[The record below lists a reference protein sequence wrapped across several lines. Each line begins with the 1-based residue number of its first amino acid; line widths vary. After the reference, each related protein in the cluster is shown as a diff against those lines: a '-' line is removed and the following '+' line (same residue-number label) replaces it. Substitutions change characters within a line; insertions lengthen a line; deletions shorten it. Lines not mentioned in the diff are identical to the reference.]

1 MPTSTAI
8 KVQQDGSVIFADG
21 TTTPVTL
28 TVPYVDGAAS
38 IDGLDYDQTE
48 PIVVFAKRTFLGVRR
63 GAHRPLTFSFTAYM
77 SEFSSATA
85 TSLLDF
91 VRFTNGYS
99 SNESTSSTE
108 FDFKTIKV
116 TLESAAI
123 GSDGSASSV
132 AMDDCVVE
140 VSYSEGEPNQF
151 TVSGTCYGAVTVT

>member
-21 TTTPVTL
+21 TATPVTL

-77 SEFSSATA
+77 SEFTSATA

-91 VRFTNGYS
+91 VRFSGGYNG
-99 SNESTSSTE
+99 NESTSSTE

-116 TLESAAI
+116 TLE
-123 GSDGSASSV
+123 
-132 AMDDCVVE
+132 
-140 VSYSEGEPNQF
+140 
-151 TVSGTCYGAVTVT
+151 

>member
-21 TTTPVTL
+21 AAVTL

-77 SEFSSATA
+77 SEFTSATT

-91 VRFTNGYS
+91 VRFENGYS
-99 SNESTSSTE
+99 GNVSTSSTE
-108 FDFKTIKV
+108 FDFKTVKV
-116 TLESAAI
+116 TLQSAAI
-123 GSDGSASSV
+123 GTDGAASSV
-132 AMDDCVVE
+132 ALDDCVIE
-140 VSYSEGEPNQF
+140 VSYAEGEPNQF
-151 TVSGTCYGAVTVT
+151 SVSGTCYGAVTVV